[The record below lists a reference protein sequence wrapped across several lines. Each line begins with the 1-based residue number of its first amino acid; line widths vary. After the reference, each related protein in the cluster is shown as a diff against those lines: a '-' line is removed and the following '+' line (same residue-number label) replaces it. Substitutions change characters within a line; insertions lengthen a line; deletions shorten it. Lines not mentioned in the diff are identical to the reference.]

1 MKIPLMKYITFYLVF
16 VMFLT
21 GIAPRVDAG
30 FSPSYSITFSQFDR
44 TADIQKI
51 QKLLEIKIV
60 RERLK
65 KFGLKEGEIQK
76 RLNQLSD
83 EQIHN
88 IASNID
94 KLELGGDC
102 CNGLG
107 VIIALLVI
115 AILIV
120 LLIQLTGHRVII
132 K

>member
-1 MKIPLMKYITFYLVF
+1 MKYITFYLVF
-16 VMFLT
+16 AMFLT
-21 GIAPRVDAG
+21 GIVPRIDAG
-30 FSPSYSITFSQFDR
+30 LSPSCTITFPEFDR
-44 TADIQKI
+44 TTDIQNI

-65 KFGLKEGEIQK
+65 KFGFTEEEIQK

-83 EQIHN
+83 EQIHT

-107 VIIALLVI
+107 VIVALLVI